1 MNVNHRFANIPDGR
15 YPSVANDALLD
26 DYAMVHRQANEENDE
41 IIFGINFSAGSG
53 WNNNIQ
59 TEFYLFVYREGWT
72 DLGFSSIYC
81 NDYASVMPTKY
92 SYLLFDWK
100 KDRRTEVTFMSPL
113 NGDPATSVDGRA
125 YGRNWFESTN
135 GVNVAK
141 GDTVIYFP
149 VPGEINNCIP
159 LCYIHTIRTFK
170 PVSTISASI
179 YRSCRITIQR
189 AHKSNFRTS
198 VFFPVE

>member
-1 MNVNHRFANIPDGR
+1 MLRTKLRYHPLPHLPHLYSQTNFYHKQTSANYGR
-15 YPSVANDALLD
+15 VSKAAAKHLRSLVYLTRGYQSYAEADDFKKAYDDAVDVIKNSGHTLLD

-41 IIFGINFSAGSG
+41 IIFSLNFSAGAG

-100 KDRRTEVTFMSPL
+100 KDRRTEVTFML
-113 NGDPATSVDGRA
+113 
-125 YGRNWFESTN
+125 FH
-135 GVNVAK
+135 
-141 GDTVIYFP
+141 
-149 VPGEINNCIP
+149 
-159 LCYIHTIRTFK
+159 LL
-170 PVSTISASI
+170 
-179 YRSCRITIQR
+179 
-189 AHKSNFRTS
+189 
-198 VFFPVE
+198 

>member
-1 MNVNHRFANIPDGR
+1 MRKMMILKKAYDDAVDVINNSGH
-15 YPSVANDALLD
+15 ALLD

-100 KDRRTEVTFMSPL
+100 KRQT
-113 NGDPATSVDGRA
+113 
-125 YGRNWFESTN
+125 YGS
-135 GVNVAK
+135 
-141 GDTVIYFP
+141 YFY
-149 VPGEINNCIP
+149 E
-159 LCYIHTIRTFK
+159 
-170 PVSTISASI
+170 
-179 YRSCRITIQR
+179 
-189 AHKSNFRTS
+189 
-198 VFFPVE
+198 PVEW